1 MKYKKSLKDLDK
13 VSYELAEIID
23 KKNFYSLSEVKE
35 KIETLTIK
43 VKNIEDYLG
52 LPAKKK
58 KVKKAN
64 TK

>member
-1 MKYKKSLKDLDK
+1 
-13 VSYELAEIID
+13 LAEILD